1 MNLDAI
7 KRKLDE
13 LNNSEQGNVDNSD
26 KFWSAPFGKSQ
37 IRIVPSVFNP
47 DNPFTEL
54 KFHNKLAKYPILA
67 LSNFGEQDPVED
79 LIEKLRETS
88 DKENWSLSG
97 KLTPR
102 PRYFVPVIV
111 RGEEE
116 KGVRI
121 WSISVT
127 VYKALLTLAADEEIG
142 DYTDIANGTD
152 MVVEKVKKDPFPEI
166 TVRAKRTSSPLSEN
180 KDEIE
185 KWLKDQPDP
194 MTLFRKPDYN
204 FIKKKLKEY
213 LDPSSATESTE
224 KVNSKVSE
232 DVKKVAPKEEEAPV
246 AEVKLSKPVASVTKA
261 ATQKSAA
268 SKFDDLFGDDDDK
281 IHDTPDDKLPF
292 DD

>member
-1 MNLDAI
+1 MNLDVI
-7 KRKLDE
+7 KKKLDE

-26 KFWSAPFGKSQ
+26 KFWTVPFGKSQ
-37 IRIVPSVFNP
+37 VRIVPSMYNP

-111 RGEEE
+111 RGEED

-121 WSISVT
+121 WSIGIT
-127 VYKALLTLAADEEIG
+127 TYKALLTLAADEEIG

-152 MVVEKVKKDPFPEI
+152 MIVEKVKKDPFPEI
-166 TVRAKRTSSPLSEN
+166 TIRAKRTSSPLSEN
-180 KDEIE
+180 KEELE

-194 MTLFRKPDYN
+194 AELFRKPDYN
-204 FIKKKLKEY
+204 YIKRKLKEY
-213 LDPSSATESTE
+213 LDPSTAAESTE
-224 KVNSKVSE
+224 KVEAKVDE
-232 DVKKVAPKEEEAPV
+232 DVKKVAPKEETPAELKLNTTAAP
-246 AEVKLSKPVASVTKA
+246 ATKKA
-261 ATQKSAA
+261 VQKSTT
-268 SKFDDLFGDDDDK
+268 SKFDDLFGDDSSM
-281 IHDTPDDKLPF
+281 DTPDDELPF
-292 DD
+292 N

>member
-7 KRKLDE
+7 KKKLDE
-13 LNNSEQGNVDNSD
+13 LNNSEQGNVNNSD
-26 KFWSAPFGKSQ
+26 KFWTVPFGKSQ
-37 IRIVPSVFNP
+37 VRIVPSMYNP

-79 LIEKLRETS
+79 LIEKLRETG

-111 RGEEE
+111 RGEED

-121 WSISVT
+121 WSIGVT
-127 VYKALLTLAADEEIG
+127 TYKALLTLAADEEIG
-142 DYTDIANGTD
+142 DYTDITNGTD

-166 TVRAKRTSSPLSEN
+166 TIRAKRTSSPLSEN
-180 KDEIE
+180 KEELE

-194 MTLFRKPDYN
+194 AELFRKPDYN
-204 FIKKKLKEY
+204 YIKKKLKEY
-213 LDPSSATESTE
+213 LDPSTATESTE
-224 KVNSKVSE
+224 KVEAKVDE
-232 DVKKVAPKEEEAPV
+232 DVKKVAPKEETPAELKLNTTTAP
-246 AEVKLSKPVASVTKA
+246 ATKKA
-261 ATQKSAA
+261 VQKSKA
-268 SKFDDLFGDDDDK
+268 SKFDDLFGDDSSM
-281 IHDTPDDKLPF
+281 DTPDDELPF
-292 DD
+292 N

>member
-7 KRKLDE
+7 KKKLDE
-13 LNNSEQGNVDNSD
+13 LNNSEQGNVNNSD
-26 KFWSAPFGKSQ
+26 KLWTVPFGKSQ
-37 IRIVPSVFNP
+37 IRIVPSMYNP

-88 DKENWSLSG
+88 DMENWSLSG

-111 RGEEE
+111 RGEED

-121 WSISVT
+121 WSIGVT
-127 VYKALLTLAADEEIG
+127 TYKALLTLAADEEIG
-142 DYTDIANGTD
+142 DYTDITNGTD

-166 TVRAKRTSSPLSEN
+166 TIRAKRTSSPLSEN
-180 KDEIE
+180 KEELE

-194 MTLFRKPDYN
+194 TELFRKPDYN
-204 FIKKKLKEY
+204 YIKRKLKEY
-213 LDPSSATESTE
+213 LDPSTATESTE
-224 KVNSKVSE
+224 KVEAKVDE
-232 DVKKVAPKEEEAPV
+232 DVKKVAPKEETPAELKLNTTTAP
-246 AEVKLSKPVASVTKA
+246 ATKKA
-261 ATQKSAA
+261 VQKSTT
-268 SKFDDLFGDDDDK
+268 SKFDDLFGDDSSM
-281 IHDTPDDKLPF
+281 DTPDDELPF
-292 DD
+292 N

>member
-7 KRKLDE
+7 KKKLDE
-13 LNNSEQGNVDNSD
+13 LNNSEQGNVNNSD
-26 KFWSAPFGKSQ
+26 KFWTVPFGKSQ
-37 IRIVPSVFNP
+37 VRIVPSMYNP

-111 RGEEE
+111 RGEED

-121 WSISVT
+121 WSIGIT
-127 VYKALLTLAADEEIG
+127 TYKALLTLAADEEIG

-166 TVRAKRTSSPLSEN
+166 TIRAKRTSSPLSEN
-180 KDEIE
+180 KEELE

-194 MTLFRKPDYN
+194 TELFRKPDYN
-204 FIKKKLKEY
+204 YIKRKLKEY
-213 LDPSSATESTE
+213 LDPSTATESTE
-224 KVNSKVSE
+224 KVEAKVDE
-232 DVKKVAPKEEEAPV
+232 DVKKVAPKEETPAELKLNTTTAP
-246 AEVKLSKPVASVTKA
+246 ATKKA
-261 ATQKSAA
+261 VQKSTT
-268 SKFDDLFGDDDDK
+268 SKFDDLFGDDSSM
-281 IHDTPDDKLPF
+281 DTPDDELPF
-292 DD
+292 N

>member
-7 KRKLDE
+7 KKKLDE
-13 LNNSEQGNVDNSD
+13 LNNSEQGNVNNSD
-26 KFWSAPFGKSQ
+26 KFWTVPFGKSQ
-37 IRIVPSVFNP
+37 IRIVPSMYNP

-54 KFHNKLAKYPILA
+54 KFHNKLAKSPILA

-111 RGEEE
+111 RGEED

-121 WSISVT
+121 WSIGVT
-127 VYKALLTLAADEEIG
+127 TYKALLTLAADEEIG
-142 DYTDIANGTD
+142 DYTDITNGTD

-180 KDEIE
+180 KEELE

-194 MTLFRKPDYN
+194 TELFRKPDYN
-204 FIKKKLKEY
+204 YIKRKLKEY
-213 LDPSSATESTE
+213 LDPSTAIESTE
-224 KVNSKVSE
+224 KVEAKVDE
-232 DVKKVAPKEEEAPV
+232 DVKRVAPKEETPAELKLNTTTAP
-246 AEVKLSKPVASVTKA
+246 ATKKA
-261 ATQKSAA
+261 VQKSTT
-268 SKFDDLFGDDDDK
+268 SKFDDLFGDDSSM
-281 IHDTPDDKLPF
+281 DTPDDELPF
-292 DD
+292 N

>member
-7 KRKLDE
+7 KKKLDE
-13 LNNSEQGNVDNSD
+13 LNNSEQGNVNNSD
-26 KFWSAPFGKSQ
+26 KFWTVPFGKSQ
-37 IRIVPSVFNP
+37 VRIVPSMYNP

-111 RGEEE
+111 RGEED

-121 WSISVT
+121 WSIGIT
-127 VYKALLTLAADEEIG
+127 TYKALLTLAADEEIG

-166 TVRAKRTSSPLSEN
+166 TIRAKRTSSPLSEN
-180 KDEIE
+180 KEELE

-194 MTLFRKPDYN
+194 AELFRKPDYN
-204 FIKKKLKEY
+204 YIKKKLKEY
-213 LDPSSATESTE
+213 LDPSTATESTE
-224 KVNSKVSE
+224 KVEAKVDE
-232 DVKKVAPKEEEAPV
+232 DVKKVAPKEETPAELKLNTTTAP
-246 AEVKLSKPVASVTKA
+246 ATKKA
-261 ATQKSAA
+261 VQKSMA
-268 SKFDDLFGDDDDK
+268 SKFDDLFGDDSSM
-281 IHDTPDDKLPF
+281 DTPDDELPF
-292 DD
+292 N

>member
-7 KRKLDE
+7 KKKLDE
-13 LNNSEQGNVDNSD
+13 LNNSEQGNVNNSD
-26 KFWSAPFGKSQ
+26 KLWTVPFGKSQ
-37 IRIVPSVFNP
+37 IRIVPSMYNP

-111 RGEEE
+111 RGEED

-121 WSISVT
+121 WSIGVT
-127 VYKALLTLAADEEIG
+127 TYKALLTLAADEEIG
-142 DYTDIANGTD
+142 DYTDITNGTD

-166 TVRAKRTSSPLSEN
+166 TIRAKRTSSPLSEN
-180 KDEIE
+180 KEELE

-194 MTLFRKPDYN
+194 TELFRKPDYN
-204 FIKKKLKEY
+204 YIKRKLKEY
-213 LDPSSATESTE
+213 LDPSTATESTE
-224 KVNSKVSE
+224 KVEAKVDE
-232 DVKKVAPKEEEAPV
+232 DVKKVAPKEETPAELKLNTTTAP
-246 AEVKLSKPVASVTKA
+246 ATKKA
-261 ATQKSAA
+261 VQKSTT
-268 SKFDDLFGDDDDK
+268 SKFDDLFGDDSSM
-281 IHDTPDDKLPF
+281 DTPDDELPF
-292 DD
+292 N

>member
-7 KRKLDE
+7 KKKLDE
-13 LNNSEQGNVDNSD
+13 LNNSEQGNVNNSD
-26 KFWSAPFGKSQ
+26 KFWTVPFGKSQ
-37 IRIVPSVFNP
+37 VRIVPSMYNP

-79 LIEKLRETS
+79 LIEKLRETG
-88 DKENWSLSG
+88 DKGNWSLSG

-111 RGEEE
+111 RGEED

-121 WSISVT
+121 WSIGIT
-127 VYKALLTLAADEEIG
+127 TYKALLTLAADEEIG

-166 TVRAKRTSSPLSEN
+166 TIRAKRTSSPLSEN
-180 KDEIE
+180 KEELE

-194 MTLFRKPDYN
+194 AELFRKPDYN
-204 FIKKKLKEY
+204 YIKKKLKEY
-213 LDPSSATESTE
+213 LDPSTATESTE
-224 KVNSKVSE
+224 KVEAKVDE
-232 DVKKVAPKEEEAPV
+232 DVKKVAPKEETPAELKLNTTTAP
-246 AEVKLSKPVASVTKA
+246 ATKKA
-261 ATQKSAA
+261 VQKSMA
-268 SKFDDLFGDDDDK
+268 SKFDDLFGDDSSM
-281 IHDTPDDKLPF
+281 DTPDDELPF
-292 DD
+292 N

>member
-7 KRKLDE
+7 KKKLDE
-13 LNNSEQGNVDNSD
+13 LNNSEQGNVNNSD
-26 KFWSAPFGKSQ
+26 KLWTVPFGKSQ
-37 IRIVPSVFNP
+37 IRIVPSMYNP

-111 RGEEE
+111 RGEED

-121 WSISVT
+121 WSIGVT
-127 VYKALLTLAADEEIG
+127 TYKALLTLAADEEIG
-142 DYTDIANGTD
+142 DYTDITNGTD

-166 TVRAKRTSSPLSEN
+166 TIRAKRTSSPLSEN
-180 KDEIE
+180 KEELE

-194 MTLFRKPDYN
+194 AELFRKPDYN
-204 FIKKKLKEY
+204 YIKKKLKEY
-213 LDPSSATESTE
+213 LDPSTATESTE
-224 KVNSKVSE
+224 KVEAKVDE
-232 DVKKVAPKEEEAPV
+232 DVKKVAPKEETPAELKLNTTTAP
-246 AEVKLSKPVASVTKA
+246 ATKKA
-261 ATQKSAA
+261 VQKSTT
-268 SKFDDLFGDDDDK
+268 SKFDDLFGDDSSM
-281 IHDTPDDKLPF
+281 DTPDDELPF
-292 DD
+292 N

>member
-7 KRKLDE
+7 KKKLDE
-13 LNNSEQGNVDNSD
+13 LNNSEQGNVNNSD
-26 KFWSAPFGKSQ
+26 KFWTVPFGKSQ
-37 IRIVPSVFNP
+37 IRIVPSMYNP

-54 KFHNKLAKYPILA
+54 KFHNKLAKHPILA

-111 RGEEE
+111 RGEED

-121 WSISVT
+121 WSVGIT
-127 VYKALLTLAADEEIG
+127 TYKALLTLAADEEIG

-166 TVRAKRTSSPLSEN
+166 TIRAKRTSSPLSEN
-180 KDEIE
+180 KEELE

-194 MTLFRKPDYN
+194 IELFRKPDYN
-204 FIKKKLKEY
+204 YIKKKLKEY
-213 LDPSSATESTE
+213 LDPSTATESTE
-224 KVNSKVSE
+224 KVEAKVDE
-232 DVKKVAPKEEEAPV
+232 DVKKVAPKEETPAELKLNTTTAP
-246 AEVKLSKPVASVTKA
+246 ATKKA
-261 ATQKSAA
+261 VQKSMA
-268 SKFDDLFGDDDDK
+268 SKFDDLFGDDSSM
-281 IHDTPDDKLPF
+281 DTPDEELPF
-292 DD
+292 N

>member
-7 KRKLDE
+7 KKKLDE
-13 LNNSEQGNVDNSD
+13 LNNSEQGNVNNSD
-26 KFWSAPFGKSQ
+26 KFWTVPFGKSQ
-37 IRIVPSVFNP
+37 VRIVPSMYNP

-111 RGEEE
+111 RGEED

-121 WSISVT
+121 WSIGIT
-127 VYKALLTLAADEEIG
+127 TYKALLTLAADEEIG

-166 TVRAKRTSSPLSEN
+166 TIRAKRTSSPLSEN
-180 KDEIE
+180 KEELE

-194 MTLFRKPDYN
+194 TELFRKPDYN
-204 FIKKKLKEY
+204 YIKKKLKEY
-213 LDPSSATESTE
+213 LDPSTATESTE
-224 KVNSKVSE
+224 KVEAKVDE
-232 DVKKVAPKEEEAPV
+232 DVKKVAPKEETPAELKLNTTTAP
-246 AEVKLSKPVASVTKA
+246 ATKKA
-261 ATQKSAA
+261 VQKSTT
-268 SKFDDLFGDDDDK
+268 SKFDDLFGDDSSM
-281 IHDTPDDKLPF
+281 DTPDDELPF
-292 DD
+292 N

>member
-7 KRKLDE
+7 KKKLDE

-180 KDEIE
+180 KEEIE

-246 AEVKLSKPVASVTKA
+246 AEVKLNKTAASVTKA
-261 ATQKSAA
+261 AAQKSAA

>member
-7 KRKLDE
+7 KKKLDE
-13 LNNSEQGNVDNSD
+13 LNNSEQGNVNNSD
-26 KFWSAPFGKSQ
+26 KFWTVPFGKSQ
-37 IRIVPSVFNP
+37 IRIVPSMYNP

-111 RGEEE
+111 RGEED

-121 WSISVT
+121 WSIGIT
-127 VYKALLTLAADEEIG
+127 TYKALLTLAADEEIG

-166 TVRAKRTSSPLSEN
+166 TIRAKRTSSPLSEN
-180 KDEIE
+180 KEELE

-194 MTLFRKPDYN
+194 TELFRKPDYN
-204 FIKKKLKEY
+204 YIKRKLKEY
-213 LDPSSATESTE
+213 LDPSTATESTE
-224 KVNSKVSE
+224 KVEAKVDE
-232 DVKKVAPKEEEAPV
+232 DVKKVAPKEETPAELKLNTTTAP
-246 AEVKLSKPVASVTKA
+246 ATKKA
-261 ATQKSAA
+261 VQKSMA
-268 SKFDDLFGDDDDK
+268 SKFDDLFGDDSSM
-281 IHDTPDDKLPF
+281 DTPDDELPF
-292 DD
+292 N

>member
-13 LNNSEQGNVDNSD
+13 LNNSEQGNVNNSD
-26 KFWSAPFGKSQ
+26 KFWSVPFGKSQ
-37 IRIVPSVFNP
+37 IRIVPSMYNP

-54 KFHNKLAKYPILA
+54 KFHNKLAKYQILA

-79 LIEKLRETS
+79 LIEKLRKTN

-111 RGEEE
+111 RGEED

-121 WSISVT
+121 WSIGVT
-127 VYKALLTLAADEEIG
+127 TYKALLTLAADEEIG

-180 KDEIE
+180 KEELE

-194 MTLFRKPDYN
+194 TTLFKKPDYDY
-204 FIKKKLKEY
+204 IKKKLKEY
-213 LDPSSATESTE
+213 LDPSTATESTE
-224 KVNSKVSE
+224 KVEAKVDE
-232 DVKKVAPKEEEAPV
+232 DVKKVAPKEETP
-246 AEVKLSKPVASVTKA
+246 AELKLNTTTATATKKA
-261 ATQKSAA
+261 VQKSVA
-268 SKFDDLFGDDDDK
+268 SKFDDLFGDDSSM
-281 IHDTPDDKLPF
+281 DTPDEELPF
-292 DD
+292 K

>member
-7 KRKLDE
+7 KKKLDE
-13 LNNSEQGNVDNSD
+13 LNNSEQGNVNNSD
-26 KFWSAPFGKSQ
+26 KFWTVPFGKSQ
-37 IRIVPSVFNP
+37 VRIVPSMYNP

-111 RGEEE
+111 RGEED

-121 WSISVT
+121 WSIGIT
-127 VYKALLTLAADEEIG
+127 TYKALLTLAADEEIG

-166 TVRAKRTSSPLSEN
+166 TIRAKRTSSPLSEN
-180 KDEIE
+180 KEELE

-194 MTLFRKPDYN
+194 TELFRKPDYN
-204 FIKKKLKEY
+204 YIKKKLKEY
-213 LDPSSATESTE
+213 LDPSTATESTE
-224 KVNSKVSE
+224 KVEAKVDE
-232 DVKKVAPKEEEAPV
+232 DVKKVAPKEETPTELKLNTTTAP
-246 AEVKLSKPVASVTKA
+246 ATKKA
-261 ATQKSAA
+261 VQKSTT
-268 SKFDDLFGDDDDK
+268 SKFDDLFGDDSSM
-281 IHDTPDDKLPF
+281 DTPDDELPF
-292 DD
+292 N

>member
-7 KRKLDE
+7 KKKLDE
-13 LNNSEQGNVDNSD
+13 LNNSEQGNVNNSD
-26 KFWSAPFGKSQ
+26 KFWTVPFGKSQ
-37 IRIVPSVFNP
+37 VRIVPSMYNP

-111 RGEEE
+111 RGEED

-121 WSISVT
+121 WSIGIT
-127 VYKALLTLAADEEIG
+127 TYKALLTLAADEEIG

-152 MVVEKVKKDPFPEI
+152 MIVEKVKKDPFPEI
-166 TVRAKRTSSPLSEN
+166 TIRAKRTSSPLSEN
-180 KDEIE
+180 KEELE

-194 MTLFRKPDYN
+194 IELFRKPDYN
-204 FIKKKLKEY
+204 YIKKKLKEY
-213 LDPSSATESTE
+213 LDPSTATESTE
-224 KVNSKVSE
+224 KVEAKVDE
-232 DVKKVAPKEEEAPV
+232 DVKKVAPKEETPTELKLNTATAP
-246 AEVKLSKPVASVTKA
+246 ATKKA
-261 ATQKSAA
+261 VQKSMA
-268 SKFDDLFGDDDDK
+268 SKFDDLFGDDSSM
-281 IHDTPDDKLPF
+281 DTPDEELPF
-292 DD
+292 N

>member
-7 KRKLDE
+7 KKKLDE
-13 LNNSEQGNVDNSD
+13 LNNSEQGNVNNSD
-26 KFWSAPFGKSQ
+26 KFWTVPFGKSQ
-37 IRIVPSVFNP
+37 IRIVPSMYNP

-111 RGEEE
+111 RGEED

-121 WSISVT
+121 WSIGIT
-127 VYKALLTLAADEEIG
+127 TYKALLTLAADEEIG

-166 TVRAKRTSSPLSEN
+166 TIRAKRTSSPLSEN
-180 KDEIE
+180 KEELE

-194 MTLFRKPDYN
+194 AELFRKPDYN
-204 FIKKKLKEY
+204 YIKKKLKEY
-213 LDPSSATESTE
+213 LDPSTATESTE
-224 KVNSKVSE
+224 KVEAKVDE
-232 DVKKVAPKEEEAPV
+232 DVKKVAPKEETPTELKLNTTTAP
-246 AEVKLSKPVASVTKA
+246 ATKKA
-261 ATQKSAA
+261 VQKSTT
-268 SKFDDLFGDDDDK
+268 SKFDDLFGDDSSM
-281 IHDTPDDKLPF
+281 DTPDDELPF
-292 DD
+292 N

>member
-7 KRKLDE
+7 KKKLDE
-13 LNNSEQGNVDNSD
+13 LNNSEQGNVKNSD
-26 KFWSAPFGKSQ
+26 KFWTVPFGKSQ
-37 IRIVPSVFNP
+37 VRIVPSMYNP

-111 RGEEE
+111 RGEED

-121 WSISVT
+121 WSIGIT
-127 VYKALLTLAADEEIG
+127 TYKALLTLAADEEIG

-166 TVRAKRTSSPLSEN
+166 TIRAKRTSSPLSEN
-180 KDEIE
+180 KEELE

-194 MTLFRKPDYN
+194 TELFRKPDYN
-204 FIKKKLKEY
+204 YIKKKLKEY
-213 LDPSSATESTE
+213 LDPSTATESTE
-224 KVNSKVSE
+224 KVEAKVDE
-232 DVKKVAPKEEEAPV
+232 DVKKVAPKEETPTELKLNTTTAP
-246 AEVKLSKPVASVTKA
+246 ATKKA
-261 ATQKSAA
+261 VQKSTT
-268 SKFDDLFGDDDDK
+268 SKFDDLFGDDSSM
-281 IHDTPDDKLPF
+281 DTPDDELPF
-292 DD
+292 N

>member
-7 KRKLDE
+7 KKKLNE

-37 IRIVPSVFNP
+37 IRIVPSMYNP

-194 MTLFRKPDYN
+194 TTLFRKPDYN

-232 DVKKVAPKEEEAPV
+232 DVKKVAPKEEV
-246 AEVKLSKPVASVTKA
+246 AEVKLSGPAASVTKA
-261 ATQKSAA
+261 AVQKSAA
-268 SKFDDLFGDDDDK
+268 SKFDDLFGDDDS
-281 IHDTPDDKLPF
+281 IDTPDDKLPF
-292 DD
+292 D

>member
-7 KRKLDE
+7 KKKLDE
-13 LNNSEQGNVDNSD
+13 LNNSEQGNVNNSD
-26 KFWSAPFGKSQ
+26 KFWTVPFGKSQ
-37 IRIVPSVFNP
+37 VRIVPSMYNP

-111 RGEEE
+111 RGEED

-121 WSISVT
+121 WSIGIT
-127 VYKALLTLAADEEIG
+127 TYKALLTLAADEEIG

-166 TVRAKRTSSPLSEN
+166 TIRAKRTSSPLSEN
-180 KDEIE
+180 KEELE

-194 MTLFRKPDYN
+194 IELFRKPDYN
-204 FIKKKLKEY
+204 YIKKKLKEY
-213 LDPSSATESTE
+213 LDPSTATESTE
-224 KVNSKVSE
+224 KVEAKVDE
-232 DVKKVAPKEEEAPV
+232 DVKKVAPKEETPAELKLNTTTAP
-246 AEVKLSKPVASVTKA
+246 ATKKA
-261 ATQKSAA
+261 VQKSMA
-268 SKFDDLFGDDDDK
+268 SKFDDLFGDDSSM
-281 IHDTPDDKLPF
+281 DTPDEELPF
-292 DD
+292 N

>member
-7 KRKLDE
+7 KKKLDE

-26 KFWSAPFGKSQ
+26 KFWTVPFGKSQ
-37 IRIVPSVFNP
+37 VRIVPSMYNP

-79 LIEKLRETS
+79 LIEKLRETD

-111 RGEEE
+111 RGEED

-121 WSISVT
+121 WSIGIT
-127 VYKALLTLAADEEIG
+127 TYKALLTLAADEEIG

-166 TVRAKRTSSPLSEN
+166 TIRAKRTSSPLSEN
-180 KDEIE
+180 KEELE

-194 MTLFRKPDYN
+194 AELFRKPDYN
-204 FIKKKLKEY
+204 YIKKKLKEY
-213 LDPSSATESTE
+213 LDPSTATESTE
-224 KVNSKVSE
+224 KVEAKVDE
-232 DVKKVAPKEEEAPV
+232 DVKKVAPKEETPAELKLNTTTAP
-246 AEVKLSKPVASVTKA
+246 ATKKA
-261 ATQKSAA
+261 VQKSTT
-268 SKFDDLFGDDDDK
+268 SKFDDLFGDDSSM
-281 IHDTPDDKLPF
+281 DTPDDKLPF
-292 DD
+292 N

>member
-7 KRKLDE
+7 KKKLDE

-26 KFWSAPFGKSQ
+26 KFWTVPFGKSQ
-37 IRIVPSVFNP
+37 VRIVPSMYNP

-111 RGEEE
+111 RGEEN

-121 WSISVT
+121 WSIGIT
-127 VYKALLTLAADEEIG
+127 TYKALLTLAADEEIG

-166 TVRAKRTSSPLSEN
+166 TIRAKRTSSPLSEN
-180 KDEIE
+180 KEELE

-194 MTLFRKPDYN
+194 IELFRKPDYN
-204 FIKKKLKEY
+204 YIKKKLKEY
-213 LDPSSATESTE
+213 LDPSTATESTE
-224 KVNSKVSE
+224 KVEAKVDE
-232 DVKKVAPKEEEAPV
+232 DVKKVAPKEETPAELKLNTTTAP
-246 AEVKLSKPVASVTKA
+246 ATKKA
-261 ATQKSAA
+261 VQKSMA
-268 SKFDDLFGDDDDK
+268 SKFDDLFGDDSSM
-281 IHDTPDDKLPF
+281 DTPDEELPF
-292 DD
+292 